1 MFVAWISNLIL
12 VLYQLLVQF
21 GPPKPQWVRR
31 QDYAQR
37 SCPSRRFVRVGPG
50 QLGGPGYG
58 WLVEPR
64 TEAGDGDETRLQQ

>member
-21 GPPKPQWVRR
+21 GPPKPQWVRL

-58 WLVEPR
+58 WLVEPQ
-64 TEAGDGDETRLQQ
+64 AGDGDETRLQQ